1 MKRIALLLM
10 PLMAALATSCIV
22 ISHPVV
28 ASENSGSANFS
39 PGKFDAV
46 NVSGAI
52 DATFEQ
58 TTGSDYLVEVEAP
71 ANLLPLIR
79 VETKGSVLYLG
90 LKNGTRVSTNGKNIT
105 AVIRAPRLTA
115 ATLSGACNLKVP
127 ELNTPTLAVTASGAS
142 DVSLHRL
149 RADRLKVVV
158 SGASDANISGE
169 VPVVS
174 YHASGASDVKAYGLQ
189 AENVVVSSSG
199 SSDIHCT
206 ATKSLT
212 GSASG
217 SSDVKYKGRPDKVQV
232 STSGA
237 SDCRSMEKK

>member
-1 MKRIALLLM
+1 MKRIALLFM
-10 PLMAALATSCIV
+10 PLLAVLATSCIV

-28 ASENSGSANFS
+28 AAESSSSANFS

-58 TTGSDYLVEVEAP
+58 TSGSDYLVEVEAP
-71 ANLLPLIR
+71 VNLLPLVR
-79 VETKGSVLYLG
+79 VEARGSVLYVG
-90 LKNGTRVSTNGKNIT
+90 LKNGTKVSTNGKKIT

-115 ATLSGACNLKVP
+115 ATLSGASNLKVP
-127 ELNTPTLAVTASGAS
+127 ELNTTTLSVTAGGAS
-142 DVSLHRL
+142 DVSFHRL

-174 YHASGASDVKAYGLQ
+174 YHASGASDVKAYGLRAQ
-189 AENVVVSSSG
+189 QVEVNCSG

-217 SSDVKYKGRPDKVQV
+217 SSDVKYKGCPDKVQV

-237 SDCRSMEKK
+237 SDCRPMEKK